1 MSVIS
6 MENKKIV
13 EVFKTNIESFV
24 KAELLLQEL
33 KKLLLHAKI
42 NFDLDDCDHILRIE
56 ALHSEIDVGE
66 VIDYVKN
73 IGVEIEVLL

>member
-6 MENKKIV
+6 VENKKIV

-24 KAELLLQEL
+24 KAQLLLQEL
-33 KKLLLHAKI
+33 KKLLPHAKI

-56 ALHSEIDVGE
+56 ALHSEIDVDQI
-66 VIDYVKN
+66 VDYSKN
-73 IGVEIEVLL
+73 MGIEIEVL

>member
-1 MSVIS
+1 MPVIL

-33 KKLLLHAKI
+33 KKLLPHAKI